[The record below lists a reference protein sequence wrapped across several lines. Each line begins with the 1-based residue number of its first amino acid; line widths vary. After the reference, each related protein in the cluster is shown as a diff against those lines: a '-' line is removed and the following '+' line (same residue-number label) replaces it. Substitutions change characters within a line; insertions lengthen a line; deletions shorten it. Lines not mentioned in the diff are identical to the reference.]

1 MATSMEADSE
11 VHFKEKREGKGV
23 KTETAVDDATLQFEF
38 RASTPA
44 ASPSGRGAEHRGWD
58 GEKPRRIE
66 LKKFSLRPEKYD
78 GKVDFE
84 GWVNQFEEYA
94 TLGQWTEEEKSSLLF
109 LSLTAGA
116 RMYFVGLPEREKMAY
131 ATRVEA
137 LRRRFGQETDTS
149 IALQELAGLRRGKNQ
164 SAKELADSARRLA
177 SRAYH
182 SNDYASQEK
191 AALYAFQAAV
201 GEDLQLKCAERSC
214 RTLEMAVETM
224 EIHER
229 YTKKAVRALKQEESD
244 MALQLKT
251 MGEKLETLMGEIK
264 DDRDRE
270 SSGRRAENRAGDG
283 RRTWSVTRS
292 IRRAISRGNAR
303 PTRKDARET
312 ESRRQRTEESVTIG
326 NGLYLLGR
334 IRGNGVS
341 ILVDT
346 GSGVSI
352 LAARTWRKWGRTEDE
367 LTRYWGRLCSVEGR
381 ALECLGKARLTVT
394 LGTQVVEWGFIVAE
408 IGDDEGILVND
419 YTVRPCVGNG
429 TSRSQ

>member
-11 VHFKEKREGKGV
+11 VHFKERQEGKGV

-44 ASPSGRGAEHRGWD
+44 VSPSGRGAEHRGGD
-58 GEKPRRIE
+58 AEEPRRIE

-131 ATRVEA
+131 ASRVEA

-191 AALYAFQAAV
+191 AALHAFQTAV

-214 RTLEMAVETM
+214 RTLEMAVETV
-224 EIHER
+224 EIQER

-244 MALQLKT
+244 MALQLRT

-264 DDRDRE
+264 DDREQRKQWAARRE
-270 SSGRRAENRAGDG
+270 SGRR
-283 RRTWSVTRS
+283 
-292 IRRAISRGNAR
+292 
-303 PTRKDARET
+303 RKADMECHACHQKGHFARECPT
-312 ESRRQRTEESVTIG
+312 NT
-326 NGLYLLGR
+326 
-334 IRGNGVS
+334 
-341 ILVDT
+341 
-346 GSGVSI
+346 
-352 LAARTWRKWGRTEDE
+352 
-367 LTRYWGRLCSVEGR
+367 EGR
-381 ALECLGKARLTVT
+381 S
-394 LGTQVVEWGFIVAE
+394 
-408 IGDDEGILVND
+408 
-419 YTVRPCVGNG
+419 GNEQ
-429 TSRSQ
+429 SPPSQ